1 MSDAVRAYG
10 TLLQRGDG
18 ADPEVFATIA
28 ELTDISGPSMEADEL
43 DVTSHDSPN
52 GYREYIQG
60 LKDAGE
66 VTIEG
71 NFLPANATQGN
82 LLSDYE
88 SGDVV
93 NYQLVFP
100 NSDSTTWG
108 FAAFVTAFEPAAG
121 VEDVLT
127 FTATLKLTGQ
137 PTLS

>member
-10 TLLQRGDG
+10 TLLQREDG
-18 ADPEVFATIA
+18 ATFTTIA
-28 ELTDISGPSMEADEL
+28 ELTDISGPSLEADEL

-66 VTIEG
+66 VSIEG
-71 NFLPANATQGN
+71 NFLPGNATQET
-82 LLSDYE
+82 LLADYE

-93 NYQLVFP
+93 NYQIVFP
-100 NSDSTTWG
+100 DAGSTTWG

-127 FTATLKLTGQ
+127 FSATLKLTGQ